1 MVEKESTTTPNMLS
15 KHRAM
20 LAIIILAKKKV
31 CLANNKKAGKL

>member
-20 LAIIILAKKKV
+20 LAIIIRAKTFS
-31 CLANNKKAGKL
+31 LANNQKARKF